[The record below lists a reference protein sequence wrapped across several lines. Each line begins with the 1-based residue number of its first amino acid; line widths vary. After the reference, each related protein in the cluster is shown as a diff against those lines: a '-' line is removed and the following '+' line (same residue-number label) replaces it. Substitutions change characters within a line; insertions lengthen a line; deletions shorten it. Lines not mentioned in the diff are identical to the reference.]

1 MLNYFIFFKNTQYL
15 YIKKRNMNVII
26 IVSVDNNW
34 GIGNKGNL
42 LYRLHEDM
50 INFRNET
57 LGNIVIMGRKTY
69 ESIGK
74 PLKNRINIVIS
85 RNQSLKSNN
94 ENLIYVYDL
103 NDALQ
108 ISEKIAK
115 DRGIEKIFIIGGES
129 IYSQALSK
137 GIVDKIYLTRVK
149 KETNNVDTFFPKL
162 DYYNEWEIYDIV
174 TKRERNIDYDICKIR
189 KKS

>member
-1 MLNYFIFFKNTQYL
+1 
-15 YIKKRNMNVII
+15 MNVII

-85 RNQSLKSNN
+85 RNQSLKSDN
-94 ENLIYVYDL
+94 ENLIYSYDL
-103 NDALQ
+103 NDAIK
-108 ISEKIAK
+108 ISDIIAK
-115 DRGIEKIFIIGGES
+115 KRGIEKIFIIGGGS
-129 IYSQALSK
+129 IYSQALNN
-137 GIVDKIYLTRVK
+137 GIVDEIYLTRIK
-149 KETNNVDTFFPKL
+149 KETSNVDTFFPKL

-174 TKRERNIDYDICKIR
+174 TKKERNIDYDICKIR

>member
-1 MLNYFIFFKNTQYL
+1 MFNYL
-15 YIKKRNMNVII
+15 YIKKCNMSIII

-34 GIGNKGNL
+34 GIGNKGSL

-74 PLKNRINIVIS
+74 PLKDRVNIVIT
-85 RNQSLKSNN
+85 RNQDLKSNK
-94 ENLIYVYDL
+94 ENLVYVYDL

-137 GIVDKIYLTRVK
+137 GIVDEIYLTRVK
-149 KETNNVDTFFPKL
+149 KEASNVDTFFPKL
-162 DYYNEWEIYDIV
+162 DYYNEWEIYDIIE
-174 TKRERNIDYDICKIR
+174 KREKNIDYDICKIR